1 MATSAWQ
8 VTDSMN
14 YSISK
19 DLLQTGLPAGLTAH
33 FGFEL
38 QDKDQHQGLFCFGY
52 SSFCK
57 KL

>member
-8 VTDSMN
+8 VTGSMN

-19 DLLQTGLPAGLTAH
+19 DSLQTGLLAGLMAH
-33 FGFEL
+33 FGFDL
-38 QDKDQHQGLFCFGY
+38 QGEDQHQGLFCSY
-52 SSFCK
+52 LSFCK